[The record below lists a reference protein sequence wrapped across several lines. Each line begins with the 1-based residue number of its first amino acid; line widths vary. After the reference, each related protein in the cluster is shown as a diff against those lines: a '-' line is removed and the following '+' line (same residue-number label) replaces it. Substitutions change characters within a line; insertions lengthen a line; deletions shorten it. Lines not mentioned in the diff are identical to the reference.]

1 MSDLNLDQRSAY
13 FEKGTDG
20 SLSTASLAGFEAYS
34 EKSLMCETGK
44 QTQKTQHKKLNGSY
58 MNPTTKV
65 FVSFFYE
72 CI

>member
-1 MSDLNLDQRSAY
+1 MSHCNLGRRSAY

-44 QTQKTQHKKLNGSY
+44 QTPKTQHKKTKWKLYESY
-58 MNPTTKV
+58 YQ
-65 FVSFFYE
+65 SF
-72 CI
+72 CKLLL